1 MRTVIIRAAT
11 AAIALTLALAAGGCA
26 VHQDLVV
33 GEGGAGST
41 EMTIDL
47 DTMLYEYISDLL
59 ISIGGDP
66 GDGDLFDTEELQTA
80 FETHPELTPLA
91 VQSPEPRRLKLSL
104 RFADIERVFET
115 PAGGAEDLF
124 EIAHDDDERT
134 LRVVL
139 TQEAVQQILALS
151 PLYDT
156 MIADA
161 LLPPD
166 DGSMSADEYRDYLAW
181 ALEEYAPPGEAS
193 ERIGDA
199 RIELGVRPE
208 GELLAQEGGEVVDG
222 EVRFSIRLIELLTL
236 REARTYSVT
245 YRAD

>member
-1 MRTVIIRAAT
+1 MRTVIIRAAVV
-11 AAIALTLALAAGGCA
+11 AIALVVGFTFGGCA

-33 GEGGAGST
+33 GEGGAGTT

-59 ISIGGDP
+59 LSIGGDP

-91 VQSPEPRRLKLSL
+91 VQSPEPRRLKLAL

-139 TQEAVQQILALS
+139 TQDAVQQILSLS

-156 MIADA
+156 MIADS

-181 ALEEYAPPGEAS
+181 ALEEYAPPGEAA

-199 RIELGVRPE
+199 RIELSVRPE
-208 GELLAQEGGEVVDG
+208 GELLKQEGGEVVDD
-222 EVRFSIRLIELLTL
+222 EVQFSIRLTELLTL
-236 REARTYSVT
+236 REPRIYSVT